1 MSNSFV
7 PYLKQTIIIGNRPYN
22 VSCDLN
28 YVWVSR
34 DLSNNIT
41 QLYNSTSYN
50 SSNIQGQIVRQISVT
65 NPGAICSDGTNVW
78 VSNNNATYFTQINCS
93 TGVATQINISPSY
106 GTFSN
111 SASSVSSNGTFVW
124 LASYTSVCI
133 FSCSSPTVQTA
144 LTIPNT
150 QDIYYAMTI
159 DSNYAWITNGILG
172 GISSIYQ
179 CNINQL
185 SNHTGSLIILST
197 TALPTNA
204 NPVTPIFSDGTSL
217 WMSQFNDT
225 PVRCFNINSLTI
237 RGTVNGQGPTSG
249 LYSDGTNLWIQ
260 SNNNYGGGSHNSI
273 ENYSCSTLN
282 LIQTIVLP
290 NTVNYNTLGSNSLG
304 GSSLSYD
311 QTQQLIPQGLGLYAS
326 SIWAGS
332 PDNQLWEIQTT
343 FGQVPCY
350 NENTKILCLGE
361 NSQDIYIPV
370 QDVCKGTWVKTLLDG
385 YKQVEY
391 TGKRSF
397 VNDPTNW
404 KNCMYVL
411 PRRNEMID
419 DLIITGGH
427 SILVDALFQNEE
439 EIKKKEEYWGEEQY
453 VIDDRFL
460 VLAAVSK
467 DFIQITNKEI
477 YTVYHFVLDQNGD
490 DDTKR
495 YGVWANGIMSES
507 QSKEGYLECDFESA
521 QNPNKQLTNN

>member
-7 PYLKQTIIIGNRPYN
+7 PYLKQTIIIGDRPYN

-41 QLYNSTSYN
+41 QLYNSTSY

-78 VSNNNATYFTQINCS
+78 VSNKNATYFTQINCS

-111 SASSVSSNGTFVW
+111 SVSFVSSNGTFVW
-124 LASYTSVCI
+124 LASSTSVCI

-144 LTIPNT
+144 LTIPPT
-150 QDIYYAMTI
+150 QATFAMTI
-159 DSNYAWITNGILG
+159 DSNYAWITNGIITG
-172 GISSIYQ
+172 GNSSIYQ

-197 TALPTNA
+197 SALPTGA
-204 NPVTPIFSDGTSL
+204 NPAGPIFSDGTSL
-217 WMSQFNDT
+217 WIPQFNDT

-237 RGTVNGQGPTSG
+237 QGTVNGYRGSTCG
-249 LYSDGTNLWIQ
+249 LYSNGSNLWIQ
-260 SNNNYGGGSHNSI
+260 SNIDYGGGAHNGI
-273 ENYSCSTLN
+273 VNYSCSTLN

-290 NTVNYNTLGSNSLG
+290 DTVNYNRYVSYNSLG
-304 GSSLSYD
+304 GSSSLLSYD

-326 SIWAGS
+326 SIWGGS
-332 PDNQLWEIQTT
+332 PDNQLWEIQTSI
-343 FGQVPCY
+343 GQVPCY

-397 VNDPTNW
+397 INDPTNW

-495 YGVWANGIMSES
+495 YGVWANGVMSES
-507 QSKEGYLECDFESA
+507 QSKKGYLKCSFESA
-521 QNPNKQLTNN
+521 